1 MTSLAEKIN
10 QYIPKTG
17 VTATVSSNNG
27 RIILESN
34 SGEDIK
40 LYNFDFDN
48 KSGKTISSRLT
59 DRFSKPLGNTVLL
72 GGTNGGTAGVST
84 FAMSGSFTNN
94 QTAIFT
100 LEGSTF
106 TYTAGGS
113 ETASQ
118 ARDRLL
124 TNPGSGEFQGSNGET
139 IKEISAGVL
148 QISDK
153 DGKQL
158 FKIESDG
165 TASGLRV
172 TETNPDGTF
181 TLSGLAGNVP
191 PNAATPVTAS
201 VTGTTLDAAR
211 YCGELLLRSSSAFTA
226 EIAGVNKNSTSD
238 SRFGGL
244 VTIKSNTTGEKSTVT
259 FNSIDGVDTNSSDPN
274 GLDAV
279 AAAGSFTLS
288 LPTTGNGTS
297 ISSTVH
303 TKNIT
308 LPLSLI
314 HI

>member
-1 MTSLAEKIN
+1 
-10 QYIPKTG
+10 
-17 VTATVSSNNG
+17 
-27 RIILESN
+27 
-34 SGEDIK
+34 
-40 LYNFDFDN
+40 
-48 KSGKTISSRLT
+48 
-59 DRFSKPLGNTVLL
+59 
-72 GGTNGGTAGVST
+72 
-84 FAMSGSFTNN
+84 MSGSFTNN

-172 TETNPDGTF
+172 TESNPDGTF

-244 VTIKSNTTGEKSTVT
+244 VTIKSSTTGEKSTVT

-297 ISSTVH
+297 ISSTAVSYTH
-303 TKNIT
+303 LT
-308 LPLSLI
+308 LPTKA
-314 HI
+314 